1 MITLDLEGPLARLTI
16 RRPHKRNAMTL
27 AMWEQLLAHCATLAA
42 SDSARVVVVRGE
54 GGAFCAGADIEEMAQ
69 IAQDPAALR
78 AQHALICRAQLALE
92 RLPMAT
98 LAAVDG
104 PCFGG
109 GFGIAAACDFR
120 LATPHS
126 EFAITPARLGIVYSV
141 EDTRRVIALV
151 GVARAR
157 RLLLR
162 SERLVAQAAHD
173 WGVVDRVVDPEAL
186 DTEVQAWAT
195 QLARQSPTS
204 VAGMKATLGWL
215 AGDDAHDEAQVRAL
229 ADAAFD
235 SRDFNEGTRAFL
247 EGRAPRF

>member
-1 MITLDLEGPLARLTI
+1 MIDLTLDGPIARLAI

-27 AMWEQLLAHCATLAA
+27 AMWEQLLAHCQALA
-42 SDSARVVVVRGE
+42 SSPGTRVVVVRGE
-54 GGAFCAGADIEEMAQ
+54 GGAFCAGADIEEMAR
-69 IAQDPAALR
+69 IAQDPGALR

-92 RLPMAT
+92 GLPMAT
-98 LAAVDG
+98 IAAVDG

-141 EDTRRVIALV
+141 EDTRRVVAMV
-151 GVARAR
+151 GIARAR

-162 SERLVAQAAHD
+162 SERLIAREALA
-173 WGVVDRVVDPEAL
+173 WGVVDRVVEPEAL
-186 DTEVQAWAT
+186 DGELERWGG
-195 QLARQSPTS
+195 QLVLQSPTS

-215 AGDDAHDEAQVRAL
+215 SGNGTRDEVQVRAL

-235 SRDFNEGTRAFL
+235 SADFAEGTAAFL
-247 EGRAPRF
+247 QGRAPRF

>member
-1 MITLDLEGPLARLTI
+1 MIELTVDPPVARLTI

-27 AMWEQLLAHCATLAA
+27 AMWEQLLAHCNRLAGEPGT
-42 SDSARVVVVRGE
+42 RVVVVRGE
-54 GGAFCAGADIEEMAQ
+54 GGAFCAGADIEEMAT
-69 IAQDPAALR
+69 IARDPARLR

-92 RLPMAT
+92 RLPMPV
-98 LAAVDG
+98 LAAIDG

-141 EDTRRVIALV
+141 EDTRRVAALV
-151 GVARAR
+151 GLARTK

-162 SERLVAQAAHD
+162 SERLVAETALA
-173 WGVVDRVVDPEAL
+173 WGVVDRVVDADAL
-186 DTEVQAWAT
+186 DAEVERWADA
-195 QLARQSPTS
+195 LVRQSP
-204 VAGMKATLGWL
+204 VALAGMKATLALL
-215 AGDDAHDEAQVRAL
+215 AGQGAHTEAEVRAI

-235 SRDFNEGTRAFL
+235 SADFAEGTRAFL

>member
-1 MITLDLEGPLARLTI
+1 MITLDLEGSVARLTI

-27 AMWEQLLAHCATLAA
+27 AMWQQLLQHSQTLAA
-42 SDSARVVVVRGE
+42 TPQVRVAIIRGE

-78 AQHALICRAQLALE
+78 AQHALICQAQLALE
-92 RLPMAT
+92 RLPQAT
-98 LAAVDG
+98 IAAVDG

-120 LATPHS
+120 MATPHS

-141 EDTRRVIALV
+141 EDTRRVVALV
-151 GVARAR
+151 GIARAR

-162 SERLVAQAAHD
+162 SERLVAQAALG
-173 WGVVDRVVDPEAL
+173 WGVVDRVVEPEAMDAEL
-186 DTEVQAWAT
+186 MAWGT

-215 AGDDAHDEAQVRAL
+215 SGNGAHDEAQVRAL

-235 SRDFNEGTRAFL
+235 SADFAEGTRAFL